1 MAYSPPKKTTLIMSL
16 ILEIIGIIIGL
27 MGLYGYCTIIP
38 INIGTQLINE
48 ICVILGFVL
57 TLIGWFILYLGV
69 KLRGF

>member
-1 MAYSPPKKTTLIMSL
+1 MAYSPPKKATLIMSL

-38 INIGTQLINE
+38 INIGMDINQ